1 MQQSADIYLL
11 LNYSPCFGQPS
22 RSSSGVHETVVADSG
37 TDHNI
42 WDAIFF
48 KCEQI
53 RTYLVTMKKL
63 ASQIVRSVPE
73 AAITVLCTPDD
84 GRVERPKHGV

>member
-11 LNYSPCFGQPS
+11 LNYSPCFGHPS
-22 RSSSGVHETVVADSG
+22 RPSSGVHETVVADVG

-42 WDAIFF
+42 WDASFF
-48 KCEQI
+48 KYDQI
-53 RTYLVTMKKL
+53 RIYLVTLKKL

-73 AAITVLCTPDD
+73 AATTVLCTPDD
-84 GRVERPKHGV
+84 GRVECLKCGV